1 MVFFHF
7 GKYPPFSIIFPI
19 TTYIILF
26 QHSTFPELTS
36 PKCCDFSSA
45 LTHLCTWSSWQRG
58 EALKRWTLI
67 VYNLKF
73 QMWREMFCL
82 ISEKHINLLD
92 PGGENTGS
100 LCGQCVGTEGKQWLR
115 NQSLQMFTKQCFQ
128 NISFLGGYI
137 KSKSGQRWS
146 SQGQAVGGGW
156 RLFLIYI
163 SGFLCFID

>member
-82 ISEKHINLLD
+82 ISEKKHINLLH
-92 PGGENTGS
+92 PGGESTGS

-115 NQSLQMFTKQCFQ
+115 NQSLKCSPNNVFKTFLSWE
-128 NISFLGGYI
+128 NISNPNLAKGDPAKVKPLVAAEG
-137 KSKSGQRWS
+137 S
-146 SQGQAVGGGW
+146 SSFTFQV
-156 RLFLIYI
+156 FFV
-163 SGFLCFID
+163 S